1 MEGVLSTS
9 MSNTDIE
16 FEVERTTCGDTRST
30 NRARHGIKTNG
41 GEAEGGAIV
50 GDADAEEDGG
60 SGGYARDGDRAVLE
74 TVAHLTAA
82 AQTLQTRHN

>member
-9 MSNTDIE
+9 MLNTDIE
-16 FEVERTTCGDTRST
+16 FEVERTTCGYTRST
-30 NRARHGIKTNG
+30 NRARHGIKTHG

-60 SGGYARDGDRAVLE
+60 SGGGCATDGGRAVLE

-82 AQTLQTRHN
+82 N

>member
-41 GEAEGGAIV
+41 GGGEGGAIV

-60 SGGYARDGDRAVLE
+60 SGGGCATDGGRAVLE

-82 AQTLQTRHN
+82 N